1 MADRPVIHCRDCRD
15 ALTLRRR
22 PSGMPDWYGERRGFD
37 CTFPAICAPMGH
49 VPDRCVGAE
58 ERRAL
63 TVDVP
68 NV

>member
-1 MADRPVIHCRDCRD
+1 
-15 ALTLRRR
+15 
-22 PSGMPDWYGERRGFD
+22 MPDWYGERRGFV